1 MIGQVV
7 NYRYEILEKCGD
19 GSFFTVYKAR
29 DKVLNRLVAVKL
41 LLPQYAANKEFAERV
56 IAEAQTSVALSNPN
70 IAKVF
75 EADHQ
80 DGIYFIALEY
90 VRGINLKDKI
100 RRLAP
105 FAPTQTVDVAIAIA
119 EALDSAHHQ
128 TMVHGDVR
136 PQNVIVTSDSQVK
149 VTDFG
154 MAAAVSMFPAIQ
166 TNTVLRSVHYM
177 SPEVAEGKTARP
189 TSDVYS
195 LGVVMYEMLTGTVPF
210 DGDTAIAVA
219 LRQAKDP
226 PPPLRTLN
234 SGVPK
239 VLEAIVLKALQK
251 IPEDRYR
258 TMQEMIQDL
267 RAVRQ
272 QLDSPQFIQ
281 KNQDNESTEAI
292 DLRVEEKEPTTF
304 LGGALKIAF
313 VLFAV
318 GLVGIVFLVLYLFLG
333 VGNPAEVVT
342 PLMLGKTQ
350 TEAETMAREA
360 GLELTP
366 AGTQFNDEYPEGQ
379 IYATIPDAGMRVKK
393 GQSVRIWISRGSRFI
408 KIPDV
413 VEMTEDKA
421 RDEINGTGLTTG
433 ESVEIYSDTVPM
445 GSVIKQSPTAG
456 TQLER
461 GRPVK
466 LFVSMGK
473 EQAPEAPESPQ
484 PGAEGSTA
492 NPPPA
497 SEDQRDL
504 TVRVKIRADATGPQT
519 VKITLDYGDGESTVY
534 EADHRA
540 GDDFVQ
546 VVRAGKQNV
555 TIRTYVNDQL
565 VNTSIK

>member
-1 MIGQVV
+1 LIGQVV

-29 DKVLNRLVAVKL
+29 DKVLNRLVAVKIL
-41 LLPQYAANKEFAERV
+41 VPQYAANKDFAERV
-56 IAEAQTSVALSNPN
+56 IAEAQASVALSNPN

-80 DGIYFIALEY
+80 EGLYFIALEY

-105 FAPTQTVDVAIAIA
+105 FSPAQAVDVAIAVA
-119 EALDSAHHQ
+119 EALDSAHNQ
-128 TMVHGDVR
+128 TMVHGDLR
-136 PQNVIVTSDSQVK
+136 PQNVLVTSDSQVK

-154 MAAAVSMFPAIQ
+154 MAASVSTFPAIQ

-195 LGVVMYEMLTGTVPF
+195 LGVMMYEMLTGTVPF

-219 LRQAKDP
+219 LRHAKDP
-226 PPPLRTLN
+226 PPSPRSLN
-234 SGVPK
+234 SGIPK
-239 VLEAIVLKALQK
+239 VVEAIVLKALQK
-251 IPEDRYR
+251 LPEERYR
-258 TMQEMIQDL
+258 TMQEMIQAL

-272 QLDSPQFIQ
+272 QLDAPQFIQ
-281 KNQDNESTEAI
+281 KNEDTQSTEAI
-292 DLRVEEKEPTTF
+292 DMRVEEKEPPTF

-313 VLFAV
+313 LLFALGLV
-318 GLVGIVFLVLYLFLG
+318 GLVVMVLYLFLG
-333 VGNPAEVVT
+333 VGSPSEVET
-342 PLMLGKTQ
+342 PLLLGKTQ
-350 TEAETMAREA
+350 TEAETIARNA
-360 GLELTP
+360 GLELSP
-366 AGTQFNDEYPEGQ
+366 AGTQFNNEYPEGQ
-379 IYATIPDAGMRVKK
+379 IYETMPNASMRVRK
-393 GQSVRIWISRGSRFI
+393 GQSIRIWISRGSRFI
-408 KIPDV
+408 KTPDV

-433 ESVEIYSDTVPM
+433 ESVEVYSDTVPT
-445 GSVIKQSPTAG
+445 GSVVKQSPSSG

-473 EQAPEAPESPQ
+473 EPTAEPTNGQT
-484 PGAEGSTA
+484 PGAEGNTT
-492 NPPPA
+492 NPPAA
-497 SEDQRDL
+497 SGDQRDL
-504 TVRVKIRADATGPQT
+504 NVHVKIRADATGPQA
-519 VKITLDYGDGESTVY
+519 VKITLDYGDGESTAY
-534 EADHRA
+534 EANHRA
-540 GDDFVQ
+540 GDDFIQ
-546 VVRAGKQNV
+546 VVQAGKQSV

-565 VNTSIK
+565 VDTSIK